1 MKTITPKID
10 QNISNNFHIV
20 KVLSIV
26 AVISGHYFREFAFL
40 WVPVTMGL
48 LIFSYS
54 SGFFTWL
61 KYNEHYNKK
70 AFWMKKV
77 ERLGLNLAVI
87 NIFLLILFLIQGK
100 PEVMTWHTIV
110 NIFGLTGFLNW
121 FHIRNASPFGAGMW
135 FFTLLL
141 IFYLSYP
148 AIEYLNRKKSTS
160 YLFVFFFVILAY
172 YLQCHIE
179 YGHALW
185 LTACGFVVGIFFA
198 RNEIGGTV
206 RLSVSIFGVILA
218 IMLWC
223 NYLLGNKDYN
233 FFFILFLGIACIFSL
248 KNIQFP
254 GFLLM
259 VGSFFSGCLLEIY
272 LIHFYLF
279 IEPTGYRFCDFAISL
294 FIILSTAKILELITS
309 VLKRR
314 FKIWK
319 LVQAIMVTRCF

>member
-1 MKTITPKID
+1 MKTRAPKID

-26 AVISGHYFREFAFL
+26 AVISGHYFREFTFL
-40 WVPVTMGL
+40 WVPVAIGL

-61 KYNEHYNKK
+61 KYNEHYDKK
-70 AFWMKKV
+70 AFWMQKV

-110 NIFGLTGFLNW
+110 NMLGLTGFLNW
-121 FHIRNASPFGAGMW
+121 FHISNTSPFGAGMW

-141 IFYLSYP
+141 IFYFSYP

-160 YLFVFFFVILAY
+160 YLFVFFFVVLAY
-172 YLQCHIE
+172 YLHCHIK

-185 LTACGFVVGIFFA
+185 LTACGFVVGVFFA
-198 RNEIGGTV
+198 RNGIGVTG
-206 RLSVSIFGVILA
+206 RLSVSIFGVILG
-218 IMLWC
+218 IMLWF
-223 NYLLGNKDYN
+223 NYLLGIKNYN
-233 FFFILFLGIACIFSL
+233 FFFILFLGILCIFSL
-248 KNIQFP
+248 KDIQFP

-259 VGSFFSGCLLEIY
+259 VGSLFSGCLLEIY
-272 LIHFYLF
+272 LIHTYLF
-279 IEPTGYRFCDFAISL
+279 IEPTGYRFVNFAISL
-294 FIILSTAKILELITS
+294 FIILSSAKILQLITS
-309 VLKRR
+309 VLKGK

-319 LVQAIMVTRCF
+319 LAQGIMVTCFF